1 MDNNTFIINVT
12 HRQNE
17 TWQGSV
23 TWADERKTEYF
34 RSELELLKLM
44 EEAMGDDEPGRVA
57 FT

>member
-1 MDNNTFIINVT
+1 MDKNTFIINVT

-23 TWADERKTEYF
+23 TWADQNKTEYF

-44 EEAMGDDEPGRVA
+44 EEAMQREE
-57 FT
+57 TMQ